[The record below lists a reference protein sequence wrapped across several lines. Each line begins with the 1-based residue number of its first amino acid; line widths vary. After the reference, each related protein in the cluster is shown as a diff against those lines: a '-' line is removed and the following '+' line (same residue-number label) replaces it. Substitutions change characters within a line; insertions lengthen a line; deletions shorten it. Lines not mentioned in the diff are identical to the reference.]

1 MPLVENL
8 TLLEEKVLAAESL
21 PSLPVVAMKVLE
33 LTQDPKVSANQIAA
47 VVQNDP
53 ALSAKLLKMANSSMF
68 GMSKKVGTLQ
78 QAVVLLGLRTLKVLV
93 LSFSL
98 VETFNGKPKG
108 VLDLAKYWRRSL
120 TMAVGAKLLAQVAS
134 ESRRDE
140 AFVGGLLAD
149 LGMMAAYRC
158 APEEYEPV
166 LRAYAGQSQ
175 PIQEVELAHSGVTHA
190 TVTARLL
197 AHWRLPELLC
207 EAVAAHH
214 GEGFDSLSG
223 RTRMLAAVLWSSAM
237 IADLFCGDLDSGQ
250 LNEVKERCVE
260 LTGVSAND
268 LEGVLEALDSNV
280 TEMAGLMSL
289 DIGETTSYEALRA
302 QAMSQLAAITVDA
315 ELDRAQAARQTE
327 QTRQQL
333 AEVSDQA
340 DALSRQA
347 HTLSKQANTDAL
359 TRVAN
364 RHAFEVH
371 LKQAL
376 ERAGASAE
384 GLGLIMLDLD
394 HFKKLN
400 DTYGHQA
407 GDEALR
413 LVGRCLGRLSKRPT
427 FAARYGGEEFV
438 VVVSDAQPGKIQ
450 QLAEGIRSVIERLS
464 FEYDGHQIQFTAS
477 LGTTHVS
484 FALERVG
491 AAELIARA
499 DQALYQAKR
508 NGRNRVVEVV
518 CRRRAT

>member
-78 QAVVLLGLRTLKVLV
+78 KAVVLLGLRTLKVLV

-166 LRAYAGQSQ
+166 LRAYAAQSQ
-175 PIQEVELAHSGVTHA
+175 PIQEVELAHSGLTHA

-207 EAVAAHH
+207 KAVAAHH

-268 LEGVLEALDSNV
+268 LEGVLEALDSTV

-289 DIGETTSYEALRA
+289 NIGETTSYEALRA

-315 ELDRAQAARQTE
+315 ELGRAQAARQVE
-327 QTRQQL
+327 YTRQQL
-333 AEVSDQA
+333 AQVSGQAEV
-340 DALSRQA
+340 
-347 HTLSKQANTDAL
+347 LSKEARGLSVRANTDAL
-359 TRVAN
+359 TKIAN
-364 RHAFEVH
+364 RHAFKAY
-371 LKQAL
+371 LD
-376 ERAGASAE
+376 RAIKRSDASRS
-384 GLGLIMLDLD
+384 GLGVIMIDLD
-394 HFKKLN
+394 YFKRLN
-400 DTYGHQA
+400 DAYGHQA

-413 LVGRCLGRLSKRPT
+413 LVGRCLGRVSKRPT

-438 VVVSDAQPGKIQ
+438 VVISDAQPGNVQ
-450 QLAEGIRSVIERLS
+450 QLAEGIRSIIERLRVKHRRQ
-464 FEYDGHQIQFTAS
+464 EIRLTAS
-477 LGTTHVS
+477 FGVAHVS
-484 FALERVG
+484 FAQEQVNP
-491 AAELIARA
+491 AELIARA

-508 NGRNRVVEVV
+508 KGRNRVEVV
-518 CRRRAT
+518 YRGTAT